1 MKTIK
6 DFFQYFFHSKIFLI
20 ILGFSLILNLASWV
34 IFRFGLDFD
43 KTALILHYNSF
54 FGIDRIVVNSED
66 RKFLDIFF
74 ASFGGLLVIIINYI
88 LGMLLV
94 FSSRKFLPGEENIS
108 KPFDLNKMPIAFLG
122 GYFLFFFGLIL
133 QIVILVYTMAI
144 VLVNR

>member
-6 DFFQYFFHSKIFLI
+6 DFFQYFFHSKFFLI
-20 ILGFSLILNLASWV
+20 ILGVSLILNLASWF
-34 IFRFGLDFD
+34 IFLFGLDFD

-74 ASFGGLLVIIINYI
+74 ASFGGLLIIAINYI

-94 FSSRKFLPGEENIS
+94 FSSRKILSEEKNIS

-133 QIVILVYTMAI
+133 QIVILVYTVAI